1 MTLPNS
7 LRHRILTAFFALAF
21 VVCSLFAAGFFWA
34 LDYAELVLFDRRVES
49 DIRTFISQYKVDPV
63 ILTLPRENFE
73 VFAARDGATD
83 SLPSYLLDLG
93 PEGDE
98 VIRDGREFH
107 IDVRQDGDTTFYFL
121 FDETTYEEFDQ
132 LAGIIVPAMIAVI
145 CGIAVALG
153 FALSNRIIRPLTN
166 LAERVNRFEPPVIPA
181 DEQSSGAGDEIQV
194 LARAVESFQGRV
206 QELLTREREFS
217 SDVSHELRTP
227 LMGIQ
232 AAAENLQR
240 SGLSESRIAELSG
253 RIQARCAQVRE
264 LVDAMLSLARD
275 PHSLENEFREL
286 RLLEVVRDQVEASA
300 PHVDSRGVKMTII
313 EEADPKVFASA
324 PVLNVVIGNLLRNA
338 VIHSN
343 SSEVQVRVTGRGCSI
358 RDFGQGISE
367 EMKERIFDRYSS
379 NGADPGRDFGI
390 GLSLVRRLCTHF
402 RWELTL
408 ESARGRGT
416 TMSVDFGESS
426 RLPSPR

>member
-1 MTLPNS
+1 MTLPGS
-7 LRHRILTAFFALAF
+7 LRHRILLAFFAMAF
-21 VVCSLFAAGFFWA
+21 VICSLFAAGFFWA
-34 LDYAELVLFDRRVES
+34 LDYAELVLFDNRVES
-49 DIRTFISQYKVDPV
+49 DIRTFVAQYRVDPGV
-63 ILTLPRENFE
+63 LALPRENFQ
-73 VFAARDGATD
+73 VFAVRQGAAD

-107 IDVRQDGDTTFYFL
+107 VDVRQDGDTTFYFL
-121 FDETTYEEFDQ
+121 FDETTYEEFDE
-132 LAGIIVPAMIAVI
+132 LAGAIVPGMIAVI
-145 CGIAVALG
+145 CAVAVALG
-153 FALSNRIIRPLTN
+153 FALSNRIVRPLSR
-166 LAERVNRFEPPVIPA
+166 LAHRVNHFDPPVLA
-181 DEQSSGAGDEIQV
+181 AEEQASAGGDEIQV
-194 LARAVESFQGRV
+194 LAHAVDGFQNRV

-240 SGLSESRIAELSG
+240 RGLNEGRIAELSS
-253 RIQARCAQVRE
+253 RIEARCAQMRE

-275 PHSLENEFREL
+275 PHSLENEFREI
-286 RLLEVVRDQVEASA
+286 RLLEVVRDQVEAAA
-300 PHVDSRGVKMTII
+300 PHVDGRRVKVTVL
-313 EEADPKVFASA
+313 EDADPVVFASA

-343 SSEVQVRVTGRGCSI
+343 SSDVHVRVADRGLSI
-358 RDFGQGISE
+358 ADFGQGISE
-367 EMKERIFDRYSS
+367 DMKERIFDRFSS
-379 NGADPGRDFGI
+379 NGADPSRDFGI

-402 RWELTL
+402 HWELQL

-416 TMSVDFGESS
+416 TISINFGDSS
-426 RLPSPR
+426 RARTMR